1 MSGGHRRW
9 NEETQSWEDADDV
22 TATVPVTPPP
32 PAGPEHAPG
41 EPTGSGP
48 YPGWSGRRPVP
59 SWWGVD
65 RRTVWSVVAGAA
77 VAGVA
82 VSLVLTLGGGNADK
96 GDHTDAAGSPT
107 APSAPGGSA
116 TSYGTGGTDPPSLSA
131 SPTAPTAPPS
141 GYHVQQDQEGFRV
154 AVPDGWSRTSVASQF
169 GIRVVNYRSPDR
181 THRLQ
186 VYQVMEE
193 SPDASF
199 ELFLSPQTPK
209 PAGFEK
215 LSLENLDGAGFTGS
229 RLEYLA
235 DRVRGEPDVG
245 TWHVYDERFVA
256 ADGQI
261 YALAAYGPD
270 ADGREDEL
278 KLLTTAL
285 AWFCPPGMSC
295 GAAGQD

>member
-1 MSGGHRRW
+1 
-9 NEETQSWEDADDV
+9 
-22 TATVPVTPPP
+22 VPQGQWAEPQDQWTGPPAAPQEPP
-32 PAGPEHAPG
+32 PAPRPG
-41 EPTGSGP
+41 I
-48 YPGWSGRRPVP
+48 
-59 SWWGVD
+59 D
-65 RRTVWSVVAGAA
+65 RRLVWSVVVGAA
-77 VAGVA
+77 AVGVA
-82 VSLVLTLGGGNADK
+82 VSLVLALVVDPGGKHGHAQD
-96 GDHTDAAGSPT
+96 DRTRTASVSPSPT
-107 APSAPGGSA
+107 ASRPSDAGTLADGG
-116 TSYGTGGTDPPSLSA
+116 PPSS
-131 SPTAPTAPPS
+131 SPPAPPS
-141 GYHVQQDQEGFRV
+141 GYHVQQDREGFRV

-295 GAAGQD
+295 NAAGQD